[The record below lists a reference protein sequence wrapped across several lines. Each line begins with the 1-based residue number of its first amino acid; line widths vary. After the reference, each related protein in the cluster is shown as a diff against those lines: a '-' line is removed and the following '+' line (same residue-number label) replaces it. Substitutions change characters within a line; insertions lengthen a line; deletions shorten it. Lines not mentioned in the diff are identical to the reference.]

1 MWIPWTSFL
10 PQHKG
15 EQQRKAVL
23 FHASF
28 AHKMRRKIHKKTK
41 PRIQNSEPKEYSNPL
56 GVNIFK
62 VQLTGLKTQYALN
75 NLHRKFHSGLVSC
88 CFVSG
93 VSTMVSGNIK
103 FLAGHERAML
113 VIVMWKLGLCC
124 SSICWLQRGSSSI
137 SREHDPWQQYCFQK
151 SQEKAVSTMNY
162 QIFLRHQAPLCPLF
176 LSRILLTSSPISAA
190 LFHISSSIIKKW
202 SLSCCKAYT
211 SPTGS

>member
-1 MWIPWTSFL
+1 MLGFSIKNTKIREGTGRQQTMGLCRKCGFP
-10 PQHKG
+10 
-15 EQQRKAVL
+15 EQVSCLSIKENSKEKLCYL

-28 AHKMRRKIHKKTK
+28 AHKMRKKIYKKTK

-113 VIVMWKLGLCC
+113 VIVM
-124 SSICWLQRGSSSI
+124 
-137 SREHDPWQQYCFQK
+137 
-151 SQEKAVSTMNY
+151 
-162 QIFLRHQAPLCPLF
+162 
-176 LSRILLTSSPISAA
+176 
-190 LFHISSSIIKKW
+190 
-202 SLSCCKAYT
+202 
-211 SPTGS
+211 